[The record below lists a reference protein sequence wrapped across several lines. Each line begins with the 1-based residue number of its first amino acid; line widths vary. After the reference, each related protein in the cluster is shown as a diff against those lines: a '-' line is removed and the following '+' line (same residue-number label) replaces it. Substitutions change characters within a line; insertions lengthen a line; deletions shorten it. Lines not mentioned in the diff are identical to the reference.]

1 MRKTVLTI
9 RFSRPWAGFAL
20 SRMLL
25 RTGIASAALLLTLMP
40 LAQAADYQLGTM
52 DKLRIKVVE
61 WQTAAGA
68 VRDWTGLGGDYLVGP
83 AGTISLPFVGEVPA
97 AGKTT
102 SEVAAAIGEA
112 LQQTLGLPD
121 KPSAS
126 VELAEFRPVF
136 VAGDAAT
143 PGSYPFAPD
152 LTVLKAVSLA
162 GGLHRADSSQRVE
175 RDMINARGDE
185 TVLVASRNRLIVR
198 RARLTAEAA
207 NADAEAFEAP
217 AELKGVA
224 DFDSMLSDEQAIMAT
239 RTKRLR
245 LQLESIEDL
254 KRLLQSQIVALEKK
268 VASQNRQIELTRQ
281 EQSNVGT
288 LSDRGLVVNSRVMS
302 VERTLAE
309 MESKVLDYETA
320 LLQAK
325 QDIVEAS
332 QRAIDLQN
340 DREAEIAQQRQSAE
354 ADLKSVDLKIAM
366 NRGLVAEAL
375 SRAPEA
381 ALNAP
386 GGAVIRYAIVRESDG
401 KTAELAAEENTKL
414 LPGDVVKV
422 TLVPAPA
429 TALN

>member
-1 MRKTVLTI
+1 MRKTALIT
-9 RFSRPWAGFAL
+9 SLARPVAGF
-20 SRMLL
+20 S
-25 RTGIASAALLLTLMP
+25 ASARALRSGLAAVAAVLVLAP
-40 LAQAADYQLGTM
+40 LAHAADYQLGAM

-61 WQTAAGA
+61 WQTASGE
-68 VRDWTGLGGDYLVGP
+68 VRDWTALGGDYLVGP
-83 AGTISLPFVGEVPA
+83 AGTVSLPFVGEVEA
-97 AGKTT
+97 SGKTT

-121 KPSAS
+121 KPNAS

-136 VAGDAAT
+136 VAGDAAN
-143 PGSYPFAPD
+143 PGSYAFAPD

-162 GGLHRADSSQRVE
+162 GGLHRSDASQRVE

-198 RARLTAEAA
+198 RARLSAEAA
-207 NADAEAFEAP
+207 NAEAFEPP
-217 AELKGVA
+217 AELKGVPN
-224 DFDSMLSDEQAIMAT
+224 FQSMLGDEQAIMMT

-245 LQLESIEDL
+245 LQLEAIEDL

-268 VASQNRQIELTRQ
+268 VVSQNRQIELTKQ
-281 EQSNVGT
+281 EQSDVGT
-288 LSDRGLVVNSRVMS
+288 LSTRGLVVNSRVMS

-325 QDIVEAS
+325 QDIVEAN

-340 DREAEIAQQRQSAE
+340 DREAEIAQQRQTAE
-354 ADLKSVDLKIAM
+354 AELKSVDLKIEM

-375 SRAPEA
+375 ARAPEA

-386 GGAVIRYAIVRESDG
+386 GGATIRYAIVREKDG
-401 KTAELAAEENTKL
+401 ETTEVAAEENTRL
-414 LPGDVVKV
+414 APGDVVKV
-422 TLVPAPA
+422 ALVLAPAPA
-429 TALN
+429 VN